1 MNTNKRGIA
10 WRLLS
15 VFAVLAMVV
24 AACGTEDGEGG
35 GDGDDTTTT
44 GDATTTTGDAT
55 TTTGDG
61 TDTTAPAD
69 GDGDLTGMFPDGVVR
84 IGIANEV
91 PYGFEGDDGEPT
103 GEAPEV
109 AKAILGELGIE
120 TLEATVV
127 DFGALIPGL
136 QAGQYD
142 MVAAG
147 MFITPDRAEDTAFSN
162 PDYCGTIAFAVEE
175 GNPNGLTDFASV
187 TETDAVLGVLGGAVE
202 EGYAVDSGIPDDQI
216 SRFGDV
222 PSLFDAL
229 TAGRVD
235 AVPLTEV
242 TVLAQVE
249 NLEGFEAT
257 EGFVPVIDGE
267 EQLGC
272 GAFAF
277 SDTEFCT
284 IFNDMLVQFQEEGR
298 ILPLVEEFG
307 FSEASVERAKEVT
320 VEQLGDEPACTQ

>member
-1 MNTNKRGIA
+1 MNANKRGMTL
-10 WRLLS
+10 RLLS
-15 VFAVLAMVV
+15 ILAVLALVV

-35 GDGDDTTTT
+35 GDGD
-44 GDATTTTGDAT
+44 G

-69 GDGDLTGMFPDGVVR
+69 GGGDLTEMFPDGVVR

-91 PYGFEGDDGEPT
+91 PYGFEGEDGEPT

-147 MFITPDRAEDTAFSN
+147 MFITSDRAEDTAFSN
-162 PDYCGTIAFAVEE
+162 PDYCGTTAFAVAE
-175 GNPNGLTDFASV
+175 GNPHGLTDFVSV
-187 TETDAVLGVLGGAVE
+187 AESEAVLGVLGGAVE

-216 SRFGDV
+216 SRLGDT

-235 AVPLTEV
+235 AVALTEV
-242 TVLAQVE
+242 TVLTQVE

-257 EGFVPVIDGE
+257 EGFVPVIEGE

-284 IFNDMLVQFQEEGR
+284 IFNEMLGQFQEEGR
-298 ILPLVEEFG
+298 ILPIVEEFG
-307 FSEASVERAKEVT
+307 FSEAAVERAKEVT
-320 VEQLGDEPACTQ
+320 VEQLGDESACTQ

>member
-1 MNTNKRGIA
+1 MKVTKRTGFA

-15 VFAVLAMVV
+15 VFAVLALVV
-24 AACGTEDGEGG
+24 AACGGDGEGEG
-35 GDGDDTTTT
+35 AGEGE
-44 GDATTTTGDAT
+44 
-55 TTTGDG
+55 
-61 TDTTAPAD
+61 
-69 GDGDLTGMFPDGVVR
+69 LSELFPDGTVT
-84 IGIANEV
+84 IGIAGEV

-109 AKAILGELGIE
+109 AKAILGELGID
-120 TLEATVV
+120 TVEATVV

-162 PDYCGTIAFAVEE
+162 PDYCGTTSFAVEE
-175 GNPNGLTDFASV
+175 GNPHGLTDFPSV
-187 TETDAVLGVLGGAVE
+187 AESDAVLGVLGGAVE
-202 EGYAVDSGIPDDQI
+202 EGYAVDNGIPDDQI
-216 SRFGDV
+216 SRFGDT

-235 AVPLTEV
+235 AVALTEV
-242 TVLAQVE
+242 TVLTQVE

-257 EGFVPVIDGE
+257 EGFVPVVDGE
-267 EQLGC
+267 EELGC

-277 SDTEFCT
+277 ADTEFCN
-284 IFNDMLVQFQEEGR
+284 IFNDMLGQFQEEDR

-307 FSEASVERAKEVT
+307 FSEASVERAEEVT

>member
-1 MNTNKRGIA
+1 MKANKQTGFA
-10 WRLLS
+10 WRLLA
-15 VFAVLAMVV
+15 VFAALAIVV
-24 AACGTEDGEGG
+24 AACGTDGGEGG
-35 GDGDDTTTT
+35 GEGEL
-44 GDATTTTGDAT
+44 AE
-55 TTTGDG
+55 
-61 TDTTAPAD
+61 
-69 GDGDLTGMFPDGVVR
+69 LFPDGSVT

-91 PYGFEGDDGEPT
+91 PYGFEGEDGEPT

-109 AKAILGELGIE
+109 AKAILGELGID
-120 TLEATVV
+120 TVEATVV
-127 DFGALIPGL
+127 EFGALIPGL

-162 PDYCGTIAFAVEE
+162 PDYCGTTAFAVEE
-175 GNPNGLTDFASV
+175 GNPHGLTDFASV
-187 TETDAVLGVLGGAVE
+187 AESEAVLGVLGGAVE

-216 SRFGDV
+216 SRLGDT

-235 AVPLTEV
+235 AVALTEV
-242 TVLAQVE
+242 TVLTQVE

-257 EGFVPVIDGE
+257 EGFVPVIEGE

-284 IFNDMLVQFQEEGR
+284 IFNDMLGQFQEEGR

-307 FSEASVERAKEVT
+307 FSEAAVERAKEVT

>member
-1 MNTNKRGIA
+1 MNTNKRGLT
-10 WRLLS
+10 WRLLV
-15 VFAVLAMVV
+15 VFAALGLVV

-35 GDGDDTTTT
+35 GDGDGTTTA
-44 GDATTTTGDAT
+44 DD
-55 TTTGDG
+55 DG
-61 TDTTAPAD
+61 GADTTA
-69 GDGDLTGMFPDGVVR
+69 GDGGDLSLSDMFPDGTVR

-91 PYGFEGDDGEPT
+91 PYGFEGEDGEPT

-109 AKAILGELGIE
+109 AKAVLGELGID

-127 DFGALIPGL
+127 EFGALIPGL

-147 MFITPDRAEDTAFSN
+147 MFVNPDRAEDVAFSS
-162 PDYCGTIAFAVEE
+162 PDYCGTTAFAVEE
-175 GNPNGLTDFASV
+175 GNPHGLTDFASV
-187 TETDAVLGVLGGAVE
+187 AESDAVLGVLGGAVE

-216 SRFGDV
+216 SRLGDT

-235 AVPLTEV
+235 AVALTEV
-242 TVLAQVE
+242 TVQTQVQNLA
-249 NLEGFEAT
+249 GFEAT

-277 SDTEFCT
+277 TDTEFCST
-284 IFNDMLVQFQEEGR
+284 FDEMLNRFQEEDR
-298 ILPLVEEFG
+298 ILPIVEEFG

-320 VEQLGDEPACTQ
+320 VEQLGNESACTQ